1 MEPTRLCS
9 ELRSGQSALA
19 DSTGAPNYSLRWSR
33 FLKLYCSAWAL
44 MMYHE
49 IMLAKF
55 LAVIGVLSAFVL
67 FVVLQI
73 TSPSTI
79 HPVGL
84 LGVFV
89 LLYFTIGVATLY
101 TLYFGSRAI
110 SRIVASMNG
119 SQKKPEVL
127 TMQRA
132 YIYAT
137 VIALAPVILLG
148 MRSVDSFGFIDLAL
162 VLLFEVIACFY
173 IWRRQ

>member
-1 MEPTRLCS
+1 
-9 ELRSGQSALA
+9 
-19 DSTGAPNYSLRWSR
+19 
-33 FLKLYCSAWAL
+33 

-49 IMLAKF
+49 NMFAKF
-55 LAVIGVLSAFVL
+55 LAVIGVLSALVL

-84 LGVFV
+84 LGVFI
-89 LLYFTIGVATLY
+89 LLYVTVGVVTLY
-101 TLYFGSRAI
+101 VLYYGSRAV
-110 SRIVASMNG
+110 SRAIASMNG
-119 SQKKPEVL
+119 SRGRPSTL

-148 MRSVDSFGFIDLAL
+148 MRSVGSYGVVDLVL